1 MAECRSCGK
10 EIPEGNL
17 YCTECEARMK
27 ADESY
32 LDSLLSS
39 VVSSSVEPVQERPI
53 KKTTAEPVSSAFAIK
68 EEPVPAEE
76 ILDEPEEIPFF
87 EESEPEEVYPLQITD
102 EAEVETEEADADAAA
117 YNIFNETDDSF
128 LDDLFAAT
136 EPQEIPVSQE
146 DELLE
151 DLLRTVDDVQDFD
164 EYEFD
169 ADELQADAALYSE
182 AESETEYLPTE
193 DFDSFDEELDA
204 EAAMVGEALAEE
216 VFSMQDEPAVALD
229 DTFEE
234 MSAVDELLSMT
245 GMPSFDEPVQAFDE
259 PESTQAEPMDSA
271 DDIMDFW
278 NMMNVD
284 EVETVDEPNTPD
296 MFGEFPS
303 LMGEEEETLDVP
315 EVGTDSKA
323 EASAPKEKKKN
334 IFQRLFG
341 NIREDLTPEQIE
353 ERKRIALEKFEEDEQ
368 RAADEAAKVK
378 LNKEEKAKRKE
389 EEAEQKKVE
398 AEQLARKKREAKQ
411 EKEEQKRIRKDK
423 KEQARRALL
432 AEIEAN
438 EGKINKFGA
447 SIIIV
452 MFAVV
457 LCFIVIG
464 TGYYNYKLS
473 IEKAQF
479 DFGLQRYDDAYNDV
493 YGLDIKEED
502 MELYDKIMTVQYVNV
517 QLLSYMRYNSLDMDA
532 EALDS
537 LIKGLRRYEKFIQY
551 GAEIGVVEDLEYLKK
566 QILQQLDEVFDVD
579 ESTAYAMLELETQSE
594 YSVQIYEIVSK
605 RNE

>member
-17 YCTECEARMK
+17 YCTECEERMK

-39 VVSSSVEPVQERPI
+39 VVSSSVEPVQERPA
-53 KKTTAEPVSSAFAIK
+53 KKTTAEPVSSAFAVK

-76 ILDEPEEIPFF
+76 ITDEPEEANPVQNTG
-87 EESEPEEVYPLQITD
+87 E
-102 EAEVETEEADADAAA
+102 AA

-128 LDDLFAAT
+128 LDDLFAET
-136 EPQEIPVSQE
+136 EQQEVPASQE

-151 DLLRTVDDVQDFD
+151 DLLRTVDDAQEFD

-169 ADELQADAALYSE
+169 ADELQADVALYSE
-182 AESETEYLPTE
+182 AESETESLPTE
-193 DFDSFDEELDA
+193 EFDSFDEELDA

-216 VFSMQDEPAVALD
+216 VFSMQDEPEVALD
-229 DTFEE
+229 DALE
-234 MSAVDELLSMT
+234 
-245 GMPSFDEPVQAFDE
+245 E
-259 PESTQAEPMDSA
+259 PESNQSEPMDST

-303 LMGEEEETLDVP
+303 LMGEEEEIPDI
-315 EVGTDSKA
+315 TDAGPDGKTKT
-323 EASAPKEKKKN
+323 SAPQEKKKN

-378 LNKEEKAKRKE
+378 LNKEERAKRKE

-398 AEQLARKKREAKQ
+398 EEQLARKKREAKL
-411 EKEEQKRIRKDK
+411 EKEEQKRIKKDK

-438 EGKINKFGA
+438 EGKINKLGA
-447 SIIIV
+447 SIIVV
-452 MFAVV
+452 MFAMV
-457 LCFIVIG
+457 LCFIVLG

-479 DFGLQRYDDAYNDV
+479 DFDLQRYDDAYNDV

-517 QLLSYMRYNSLDMDA
+517 QLLSYMRYNSLEMDA

-579 ESTAYAMLELETQSE
+579 ESTAYAMLDLETQGE
-594 YSVQIYEIVSK
+594 YSMQIYEIVSK